1 MKILLQICFFLLFSL
16 LAHTQNNELWVR
28 DLNKHKE
35 YMIPR
40 KSFETYFRLPIEKL
54 PILTQKESIL
64 FNSEEYKLNGGYIGG
79 LLSFDSIKEDSLC
92 LMFKSYFSLAPENNQ
107 TYKYFVNYNDII
119 EIQLQRT
126 HNKLLENIWVYGGLV
141 GGSCLLV
148 SPLIY
153 FFDNKNAGIALFS
166 TGIAAT
172 TASIISYKLYF
183 GFDKYDKLKFEFFVK

>member
-1 MKILLQICFFLLFSL
+1 MKILLQISFLLLFSL
-16 LAHTQNNELWVR
+16 IAHTQNNELWVR
-28 DLNKHKE
+28 DLKKQKE
-35 YMIPR
+35 YIIP
-40 KSFETYFRLPIEKL
+40 KKNFETYFRLPLEKL
-54 PILTQKESIL
+54 PSIKPETSIL
-64 FNSEEYKLNGGYIGG
+64 LNSNRFKFEDGYIGG
-79 LLSFDSIKEDSLC
+79 LLSFDTIKEDSLC
-92 LMFKSYFSLAPENNQ
+92 LMFKLYFSLAPEYNQ
-107 TYKYFVNYNDII
+107 TFKYFVNYNDII

-153 FFDNKNAGIALFS
+153 FFENKNAGIALFS

-183 GFDKYDKLKFEFFVK
+183 GFDKYDKLKFEFLVK

>member
-16 LAHTQNNELWVR
+16 IAHTQNNELWVR
-28 DLNKHKE
+28 DLKKQKE
-35 YMIPR
+35 FMIP
-40 KSFETYFRLPIEKL
+40 KKNFETYFRLPLEKL
-54 PILTQKESIL
+54 PILKPEESIL
-64 FNSEEYKLNGGYIGG
+64 FDSEEYKLKDGYIGG

-92 LMFKSYFSLAPENNQ
+92 LMFKSYFSLAPEKNQ
-107 TYKYFVNYNDII
+107 TYKYFANYNDII

-153 FFDNKNAGIALFS
+153 FFENKNAGIALLS

>member
-64 FNSEEYKLNGGYIGG
+64 FNSEEYKLNDGYIGG